1 MGKPVFNRIH
11 WPSIGAVL
19 GAGILLVAF
28 QNCGKA
34 GMDGED
40 MSSLLSETPEQKK
53 FKAAPFPFDVSINQ
67 VAYMT
72 CPATRDASPSA
83 EDVDTP
89 FFTVRVG
96 AFDNT
101 SLAARYTAFGARSV
115 DPEKSARLKAGV
127 GLSKAFTDYIK
138 KEFAPRLA
146 NAKPEDEKRLIRD
159 AVMNSN
165 HKFGVTGAM
174 VFRNRRSPVGYSL
187 DPQHPAKP
195 SLPELT
201 SLNVANQ
208 LVETRDL
215 GIYGR
220 EKISYVTGVDL
231 QNRTMNMSTNYPLSY
246 TDIDNLQA
254 KWNALEFVVG
264 YAKPEMADD
273 SFFLESPENENRDS
287 VYGKVYR
294 FKPLGSTW
302 QGRMDRVIEGGN
314 LVAKTN
320 IQSMRPEF
328 LTGVDEYEV
337 LKKGAETPISAQEG
351 HEWSCFSL
359 MIVRN
364 ADRRDPVSGKL
375 FDPGDY
381 EDGTAGRNCKLWS
394 TVDGTTCVNKL
405 KFYDY
410 QETSTSAIVPSAKV
424 ACPNQQVGDAGR
436 FGSLNYNAD
445 GGVNRMRLEIARRFL
460 PAEYWDINTHPEYMC
475 AVPREAATLAGSCYG
490 KNSDN
495 NPKDYILYSQTGTE
509 LGQPVTCGVD
519 PLTNKVNKR
528 CPAFV
533 SICYRTH

>member
-1 MGKPVFNRIH
+1 MGKPLFSRIN
-11 WPSIGAVL
+11 WPGVGLML
-19 GAGILLVAF
+19 GMGVLLVFF

-34 GMDGED
+34 GMEGED
-40 MSSLLSETPEQKK
+40 FNSLLSESPDSKK
-53 FKAAPFPFDVSINQ
+53 FKAAPFPFDISINQ

-72 CPATRDASPSA
+72 CPATRDPAASA
-83 EDVDTP
+83 EDVDSP

-101 SLAARYTAFGARSV
+101 SLAARYPAFGAKSV

-127 GLSKAFTDYIK
+127 GLSKAFIDYIK

-165 HKFGVTGAM
+165 YKFGVTGAM
-174 VFRNRRSPVGYSL
+174 VFQNRRSPVGYSL

-195 SLPELT
+195 SFPSLT
-201 SLNVANQ
+201 SLNMANQ
-208 LVETRDL
+208 LVDTRDL

-220 EKISYVTGVDL
+220 EKISYATGVEL
-231 QNRTMNMSTNYPLSY
+231 QSRTMNMSHNYPLQYS
-246 TDIDNLQA
+246 DIDNLQA
-254 KWNALEFVVG
+254 RWNSLEFVVG
-264 YAKPEMADD
+264 YAKPGMADD

-294 FKPLGSTW
+294 FKPLGATW
-302 QGRMDRVIEGGN
+302 VGRVDRVIEN
-314 LVAKTN
+314 NTLVTKSN
-320 IQSMRPEF
+320 IQSLRPEF
-328 LTGVDEYEV
+328 LTGVDEYEI
-337 LKKGAETPISAQEG
+337 LKKGAPTNISMAEG

-364 ADRRDPVSGKL
+364 IDRRDPITGKL

-381 EDGTAGRNCKLWS
+381 EDPVGSRNCNLWS
-394 TVDGTTCVNKL
+394 TVNGTSCVNKL

-410 QETSTSAIVPSAKV
+410 QLNATSAIVPSAKV
-424 ACPNQQVGDAGR
+424 ACPNQEVGATDR
-436 FGSLNYNAD
+436 FGSINYNQD

-460 PAEYWDINTHPEYMC
+460 PAEYWDVNTHPEYMC
-475 AVPREAATLAGSCYG
+475 AVPRDSALLMGSCYG
-490 KNSDN
+490 KNSDMN
-495 NPKDYILYSQTGTE
+495 GSEYILYSQTGTE

-519 PLTNKVNKR
+519 PVTGRVNKK